1 MSILCSWTL
10 VVEYQ
15 NRISFYLWKVRKQVE
30 QDKFCMSTQKNQTR
44 NWWQMMRID
53 GLWIKNGGNSCQK
66 RNQRKWK
73 ETTINIPLEH
83 GKESKQGMIMV
94 KVDRTPF
101 ER

>member
-1 MSILCSWTL
+1 
-10 VVEYQ
+10 
-15 NRISFYLWKVRKQVE
+15 
-30 QDKFCMSTQKNQTR
+30 
-44 NWWQMMRID
+44 MMRID

-83 GKESKQGMIMV
+83 GKESKQGMIML